1 MTITTSSSSI
11 HTTSC
16 SGGSRDEK
24 GKSWVSLTPTTT
36 TATTA
41 SVSSHYG
48 GGDAGGVVGL
58 PGGQLLPQLIHVL
71 LQLVLDV

>member
-1 MTITTSSSSI
+1 MTITTSSSI

-16 SGGSRDEK
+16 SGGSRDER
-24 GKSWVSLTPTTT
+24 GKPWVSLTP
-36 TATTA
+36 ATTA
-41 SVSSHYG
+41 ATITSASSHNG
-48 GGDAGGVVGL
+48 SGDAGGVVSL

>member
-1 MTITTSSSSI
+1 MTITTSSSI

-16 SGGSRDEK
+16 SGGSRDER
-24 GKSWVSLTPTTT
+24 GKPWVSLAPATTA
-36 TATTA
+36 ATTA
-41 SVSSHYG
+41 SASSHNG